1 MFFFILMLFLVFLD
15 KMFLII
21 CKFLKDI
28 GVNEKLIILLVG
40 FWKFVF
46 FKFVKE
52 KVLVIDGLLLFLFGL
67 FLILIFNCKVFVLL
81 LYLVVIILLMY
92 FFFKL
97 LLYVKNVFLV
107 LGLNGVVL
115 VLKYLLLVFNN
126 VL

>member
-1 MFFFILMLFLVFLD
+1 M
-15 KMFLII
+15 
-21 CKFLKDI
+21 
-28 GVNEKLIILLVG
+28 LVG
-40 FWKFVF
+40 FCKFVF
-46 FKFVKE
+46 FRFVKE

-81 LYLVVIILLMY
+81 LYLVVIILLIY
-92 FFFKL
+92 FFFKF